1 MPASARLWYVRL
13 MTINRTFTLSRRPDG
28 ELADSDLASHELA
41 ITSPAEGQI
50 QVRTTCLSID
60 PTIRIWMSDVPQY
73 MPPIALGE
81 VVRGLGV
88 GVVEQSAHPG
98 FAPGDRVVGLL
109 GWATHPTLDV
119 ASSFVQ
125 KLPAELPLTDAK
137 LLSLLGMTTG
147 LTAYFGLLDIC
158 DPKPGQTLVVDAAA
172 GAVGALVGQ
181 IAKIKGCRVIGIA
194 GGPEKCRYV
203 TEELGL
209 DACIDYKLGQVGK
222 GLDEHCP
229 SGIDLCF
236 ENVGGPIFDEILLRM
251 NNNGKVAICGLIA
264 GYNDAGKRSSG
275 PCNFSMVLMRRLRV
289 EGFIVSDHGAR
300 FPAATAEL
308 MQWAQEGRLKSR
320 EDIRTGFANL
330 PETLR
335 QLLRG
340 EKHGKM
346 LLQP

>member
-1 MPASARLWYVRL
+1 
-13 MTINRTFTLSRRPDG
+13 MTMNRIFTLDRRPDG
-28 ELADSDLASHELA
+28 ELADSDLGSHEQA
-41 ITSPAEGQI
+41 ITAPAAGQI
-50 QVRTTCLSID
+50 QIRTTCLSID
-60 PTIRIWMSDVPQY
+60 PTIRVWMSDIPQY

-81 VVRGLGV
+81 VVRSLGI
-88 GVVEQSAHPG
+88 GVVEQSAHPD
-98 FAPGDRVVGLL
+98 FAAGDRVVGLI

-119 ASSFVQ
+119 AMSFLA
-125 KLPAELPLTDAK
+125 KLPAELPLPDAK
-137 LLSLLGMTTG
+137 VLSLIGMTTG

-158 DPKPGQTLVVDAAA
+158 DPRPGQTLVVDAAA

-181 IAKIKGCRVIGIA
+181 IGKIKGCRVVGIA

-209 DACIDYKLGQVGK
+209 DACIDYKNDDVGK

-229 SGIDLCF
+229 RGIDLCF
-236 ENVGGPIFDEILLRM
+236 ENVGGAILDEVLLRM
-251 NNNGKVAICGLIA
+251 NNNGRVSICGLI
-264 GYNDAGKRSSG
+264 GDYNAAGKRTPG
-275 PCNFSMVLMRRLRV
+275 PYNFGMILMRRLRV

-300 FPAATAEL
+300 FPQATAEL
-308 MQWAQEGRLKSR
+308 LQWAQQGRLKSI
-320 EDIRTGFANL
+320 EDVRQGFSQL

-346 LLQP
+346 LLVP

>member
-1 MPASARLWYVRL
+1 M
-13 MTINRTFTLSRRPDG
+13 NRSFTLNRRPDG
-28 ELADSDLASHELA
+28 ELADADLGCHELA
-41 ITSPAEGQI
+41 ITAPAAGAI

-60 PTIRIWMSDVPQY
+60 PTIRIWMSDIPQY

-81 VVRGLGV
+81 VVRALGV
-88 GVVEQSAHPG
+88 GVVEQSAHPD
-98 FAPGDRVVGLL
+98 FARGDRVVGLL

-119 ASSFVQ
+119 ATSFLQ

-172 GAVGALVGQ
+172 GAVGSLVGQ
-181 IAKIKGCRVIGIA
+181 IGKIKGCRVVGIA

-203 TEELGL
+203 TEELGF

-229 SGIDLCF
+229 GGIDLCF
-236 ENVGGPIFDEILLRM
+236 ENVGGPILDEVLLRM
-251 NNNGKVAICGLIA
+251 NNNGKVSICGLIE
-264 GYNDAGKRSSG
+264 GYNSAGKRTPG
-275 PCNFSMVLMRRLRV
+275 PYNFGMILMRRLRV
-289 EGFIVSDHGAR
+289 EGFIVSDHASR

-308 MQWAQEGRLKSR
+308 MQWAQQGRLKTK
-320 EDIRTGFANL
+320 EDIRTGFSNL

-340 EKHGKM
+340 EKHGK
-346 LLQP
+346 LLLEP